1 MGVVTIAA
9 GLIIA
14 AAAVGALI
22 AVVRFERLCL
32 SELADTADLEL
43 QLFTRQGW
51 TALIVLA
58 IPLGGIAFLYAGR
71 SH

>member
-1 MGVVTIAA
+1 VGVMSIAA

-14 AAAVGALI
+14 AAAVI

-32 SELADTADLEL
+32 GELADTADVEL

-71 SH
+71 IR

>member
-1 MGVVTIAA
+1 MGVMSIAA

-14 AAAVGALI
+14 AAAVI

-32 SELADTADLEL
+32 GELADTADVEL

-71 SH
+71 IR